1 MKRAERPLSLPKA
14 RFVRTGDAI
23 RPRLHVRQCLRSASK
38 ADTDQHGVRLLTRP
52 AKKIFPCP
60 FDRFDKISLRE
71 RALTNV

>member
-1 MKRAERPLSLPKA
+1 MQSAQDCMCDNVSEA
-14 RFVRTGDAI
+14 RVKQTRISTALI
-23 RPRLHVRQCLRSASK
+23 
-38 ADTDQHGVRLLTRP
+38 RLLTRP